1 MNLMKKRF
9 SLRQAAG
16 GPKTRAGCSRIACV
30 VRFLLLLLALS
41 AAAHAQDFTYTTNN
55 DTITITGYT
64 GPGGLVT
71 IPVVIDGLAV
81 TRIGDGAFYACSGLT
96 HVAIPNS
103 VTNIGNWAFYGC
115 TSLTNSALPN
125 SVTSIGDSAF
135 RSCFS
140 LTSLTISNGVTSI
153 GNHAFFFC
161 RNLASITISE
171 SVTSIGTEAFA
182 DCPSL
187 NAIMVDAHNLFYSS
201 VDGVLFNKDQSI
213 LIQYP
218 GGKSG
223 AYNFPNQVRSIGDW
237 AFGYCS
243 VLTSLTLNNSITNI
257 GDGAFYGSSL
267 VMLTIGDGLAHIGNL
282 AFCACYSL
290 ASVNLPDTVAT
301 IGDNAFKVN
310 INLTNIT
317 LGKGVTSIGSG
328 AFSWCSSL
336 TSIVIPAK
344 VTSLED
350 TTFQSCSGLTAV
362 FFQTNAPRLGSFVFD
377 GADNA
382 TVYYLAGTR
391 GWRQPYGGRPVMQWN
406 PQIQVGDI
414 DFGVI
419 ANQFGFT
426 STGVS
431 DSIIVVEAA
440 TNLTTPL
447 WLPVGTN
454 TLTNGS
460 AYFSDPGWTNQP
472 GRFYRLRS
480 P

>member
-1 MNLMKKRF
+1 MKQMEEKFSVSRGEQKRNGLCTQTTLVRVF
-9 SLRQAAG
+9 CAACLIL
-16 GPKTRAGCSRIACV
+16 PLS
-30 VRFLLLLLALS
+30 VRLF
-41 AAAHAQDFTYTTNN
+41 AQDFTYTTNN

-64 GPGGLVT
+64 GPGGMVT
-71 IPVVIDGLAV
+71 IPEVIDDLPV
-81 TRIGDGAFYACSGLT
+81 TSIGDGAFYAFSGLT
-96 HVAIPNS
+96 NLAIPNS

-115 TSLTNSALPN
+115 TSLTNPALPN
-125 SVTSIGDSAF
+125 SVIRIGDSAF

-140 LTSLTISNGVTSI
+140 LTSLTISNSVTSI
-153 GNHAFFFC
+153 GSYAFFYC
-161 RNLASITISE
+161 INLTNITISE
-171 SVTSIGTEAFA
+171 SVTSIGSKAFA

-187 NAIMVDAHNLFYSS
+187 VAIMVDAHNPFYSS
-201 VDGVLFNKDQSI
+201 VDGVLFNRNQSM

-223 AYNFPNQVRSIGDW
+223 AYNFPNQVSSIGDW

-243 VLTSLTLNNSITNI
+243 VLTSLTLNNNITNI

-282 AFCACYSL
+282 AFYHCYSL

-301 IGDNAFKVN
+301 IGDKAFGFN
-310 INLTNIT
+310 LNLTNIT
-317 LGKGVTSIGSG
+317 LGKGVTSIGYG

-336 TSIVIPAK
+336 TSIVIPIR

-350 TTFQSCSGLTAV
+350 TTFQFCSGLTAV

-382 TVYYLAGTR
+382 TIYYLAATR
-391 GWRQPYGGRPVMQWN
+391 GWRLPYGGRPVMQWN

-414 DFGVI
+414 GFVVI

-426 STGVS
+426 STDIDGQ
-431 DSIIVVEAA
+431 
-440 TNLTTPL
+440 L
-447 WLPVGTN
+447 WLG
-454 TLTNGS
+454 
-460 AYFSDPGWTNQP
+460 
-472 GRFYRLRS
+472 
-480 P
+480 